1 MSNLFDYHTLS
12 EEVFLENL
20 IDDLEGSFHVIAHTD
35 HIDNKDFIKKR
46 IQEIKNEYGPFMH
59 LPLDSNLFTFRVLP
73 AYQELES
80 LLDSNPS
87 TEEII
92 SRCEDGL
99 GYLIVNEEFS
109 EDEMGDFADYFENY
123 GRM

>member
-1 MSNLFDYHTLS
+1 MSDLFNYYTLP
-12 EEVFLENL
+12 EEAFLENL

-35 HIDNKDFIKKR
+35 YVSDNYFIKTR

-73 AYQELES
+73 AYRELES
-80 LLDSNPS
+80 LLDGNPS
-87 TEEII
+87 IEEII

-99 GYLIVNEEFS
+99 AYLTVNEEFS
-109 EDEMGDFADYFENY
+109 EDDMGDFADYFEKY
-123 GRM
+123 GGT